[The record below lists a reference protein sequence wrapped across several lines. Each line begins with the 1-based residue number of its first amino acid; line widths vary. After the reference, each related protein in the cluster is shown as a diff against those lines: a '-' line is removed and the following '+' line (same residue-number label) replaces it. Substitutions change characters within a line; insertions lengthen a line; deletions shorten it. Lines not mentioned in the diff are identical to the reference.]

1 MISSRSLT
9 TSKIS
14 SFIGEPSY
22 TGARSGGMQIFGQLN
37 NDPNEAEAVARS
49 LFPRARGSCA
59 EKPAELLKLLAT

>member
-1 MISSRSLT
+1 LT

-22 TGARSGGMQIFGQLN
+22 NGAPSGGIQIFCRRN
-37 NDPNEAEAVARS
+37 NDSNEAQAVARA